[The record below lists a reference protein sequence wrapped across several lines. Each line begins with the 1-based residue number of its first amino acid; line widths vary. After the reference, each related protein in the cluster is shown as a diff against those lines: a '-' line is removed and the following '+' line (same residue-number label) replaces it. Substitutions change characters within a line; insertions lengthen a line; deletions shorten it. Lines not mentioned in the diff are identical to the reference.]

1 MDNHRYDE
9 SEKSTSEKF
18 CEIASVL
25 IIIAVSMYTAVTWSG
40 IPWTIA
46 THFNAQGE
54 PDGYGSKWTLLLM
67 IVLLI
72 IMTIGLMVVAKY
84 PKLFNYMVKITDEN
98 REIQQTHAI
107 RLLKVLM
114 LEMTVIFGFVQWGIV
129 SSAVN
134 ERQAFPNTTLIGLMV
149 VIFLTIGIYFY
160 RSIRDK

>member
-1 MDNHRYDE
+1 MDDHRYDE
-9 SEKSTSEKF
+9 SEKSTIEKF

-25 IIIAVSMYTAVTWSG
+25 IIIAVSAYTAVMWSG

-72 IMTIGLMVVAKY
+72 IMTIGLLVVAKY

-98 REIQQTHAI
+98 RETQQTHAI

-134 ERQAFPNTTLIGLMV
+134 ERQAFPNTILIGLMV